1 MPSASTGCRK
11 PFLPGEGDLRSD
23 RVADYPARV
32 GIPAWGWFV
41 VAAVAIGAGV
51 ALLITDRARRTAKNR
66 ERRRWA
72 ALRGWQFAE
81 YDQVLPSKW
90 QHGLL
95 PQYGGAVATDIV
107 VGSTFTADGRRQ
119 VSVLDLVMAGRTVAV
134 LVGLRCRRSI
144 ATTLE
149 LWLPEVPVPRDSELD
164 LLGPVGSRY
173 AFVGDVA
180 TARPLVTP
188 DVVDVVEE
196 FDEDVT
202 VVWAENDW
210 VLAALE
216 PHAADPTQLESALR
230 ALGKLA
236 DLVDPFE
243 VDPNEE
249 TERDEDGGPADSEDT
264 VRDGT
269 S

>member
-1 MPSASTGCRK
+1 M
-11 PFLPGEGDLRSD
+11 
-23 RVADYPARV
+23 ADYPARV
-32 GIPAWGWFV
+32 GIPAWVWFV
-41 VAAVAIGAGV
+41 VAAVAIAAGV

-81 YDQVLPSKW
+81 YDQVLPTKW
-90 QHGLL
+90 QRGLL
-95 PQYGGAVATDIV
+95 PQYSGAVATDIV
-107 VGSTFTADGRRQ
+107 AGSTFTADGRRQ
-119 VSVLDLVMAGRTVAV
+119 VSVLDLVVGGRTVAV

-149 LWLPEVPVPRDSELD
+149 LWLPEVPVPHESELD

-180 TARPLVTP
+180 TARPNVTP
-188 DVVDVVEE
+188 DVVDAVEE
-196 FDEDVT
+196 FGDDVT
-202 VVWAENDW
+202 VVWAESDW

-216 PHAADPTQLESALR
+216 PGAADPAQLENALR
-230 ALGKLA
+230 ALGQLA

-243 VDPNEE
+243 VDPNEDRPS
-249 TERDEDGGPADSEDT
+249 ERSAPDDTAEEPVDDAADELDADVGTGKSAEGGTA
-264 VRDGT
+264 
-269 S
+269 